1 MTFLPARQLSWR
13 YGRGSRSLED
23 TLANK
28 EDKGTQIRGGTLDG
42 KKEAE
47 EGEGFD
53 VPEQVEDIIG
63 QLLNGLRDKDTVV
76 RWTAAKGYVM
86 GRGEGQGEG
95 QGYLHTHISES
106 LRCVTIRGLG

>member
-23 TLANK
+23 TLASNK
-28 EDKGTQIRGGTLDG
+28 GHGSTLTGTSPRGEGAG
-42 KKEAE
+42 HGE
-47 EGEGFD
+47 EEEGFD

-76 RWTAAKGYVM
+76 RWTAAKGWV
-86 GRGEGQGEG
+86 G
-95 QGYLHTHISES
+95 
-106 LRCVTIRGLG
+106 VVNP